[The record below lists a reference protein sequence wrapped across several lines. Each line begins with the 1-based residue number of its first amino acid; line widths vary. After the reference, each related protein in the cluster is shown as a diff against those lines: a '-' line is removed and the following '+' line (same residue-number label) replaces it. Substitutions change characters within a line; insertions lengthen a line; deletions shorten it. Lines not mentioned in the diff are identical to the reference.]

1 MPVPSRWMIRA
12 ALVHLLLG
20 FTAGALLLAA
30 KGVGGGPA
38 LWSLRPLHVEWLL
51 VGWTAQLTMGVA
63 YWIFPR
69 VALRRDV
76 SGSAAPVWFT
86 FAALNAG
93 VWLAGLG
100 AVEPRAWNGAVALGG
115 RLLEVAA
122 AAAFVT
128 AMWRRVRPGLAQM

>member
-1 MPVPSRWMIRA
+1 MIRF

-20 FTAGALLLAA
+20 FTAGAVLLAA
-30 KGVGGGPA
+30 KGVGGTPT
-38 LWSLRPLHVEWLL
+38 LWALRPLHVEWLL

-76 SGSAAPVWFT
+76 TGSAGPVWFT
-86 FAALNAG
+86 FIALNAG

-100 AVEPRAWNGAVALGG
+100 AMEPRALDGAVALGG
-115 RLLEVAA
+115 RLLEAGA